1 MTQQPVGSAP
11 LPELVVR
18 NLTRIA
24 VTALTIGGLL
34 IGVAVM
40 VAVFGDVNKG
50 ELVAILA
57 SVGVLLNIASAA
69 QGGLGAILASTRT
82 AGDPPAPVTV
92 VNAPADPVPTSDVP
106 APTKQPAAGERARRP
121 AKRATGAGK
130 KTAAARRRQTR
141 T

>member
-40 VAVFGDVNKG
+40 VADVNKG